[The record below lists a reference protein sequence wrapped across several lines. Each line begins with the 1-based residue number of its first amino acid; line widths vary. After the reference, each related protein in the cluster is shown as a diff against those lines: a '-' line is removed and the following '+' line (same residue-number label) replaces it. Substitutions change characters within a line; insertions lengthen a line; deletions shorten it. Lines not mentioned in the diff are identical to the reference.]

1 MLTEIRD
8 RSSGWFAWII
18 AGIIIIPMAFFG
30 VQQYADTQ
38 ARPTVVEIDGT
49 KITQEDFQNRLSRI
63 QNQRLSQNPEL
74 ANSGVLNS
82 KEFKTSVLQSMINQ
96 ELVAYVAEEYN
107 YQVSEQQINKQ
118 IVENPLYQVDGKFD
132 QSVFNAQM
140 ASYGRAGAQ
149 VYRADLKRNE
159 RLGQVVSGYQESA
172 LVLPSEVRSLLE
184 IQAERRTFDL
194 ITVNQVDFL
203 ESVSVSEQD
212 VQEYYQANIDRYQN
226 PDRVSVS
233 YIELDTQSVA
243 EGIEVEEDVLLAAY
257 EDYKA
262 GFASNETRTT
272 RHILLSTTGDEDEQE
287 QLAKAESL
295 VSELRAGADF
305 AELAEANSQ
314 DPGSASNG
322 GSLGDVERGEM
333 VAEFDEA
340 LFALPVQEISDP
352 VKSPFGYHI
361 IQVEK
366 VNATEPEPFAVMRFE
381 LLEEEQQQQAEERVV
396 ELAEQ
401 LRNLLFE
408 NADSLEVAAAA
419 ANLEV
424 QSSAFFARDAGQ
436 GVAATDA
443 VREAAFSEAV
453 LDDGVN
459 SELIET
465 SSGVYVAVRK
475 LDFSPA
481 QAKPLDEVRAQI
493 KSTLT
498 TERAI
503 AAAKDAGDE
512 LLSRAKSD
520 WTALAK
526 DEAVSIETHTISMLD
541 TERKVAPDVMREVV
555 KAQLGDEST
564 KVFSFTGLNGDF
576 NIVRLTQIAPGNLA
590 SVSDAVKDATRRLI
604 EQRNGAS
611 LVETYIE
618 SLSDELALEINE
630 DLL

>member
-18 AGIIIIPMAFFG
+18 AAIIIIPMAFFG

-38 ARPTVVEIDGT
+38 ARPTIVEIDDS
-49 KITQEDFQNRLSRI
+49 KITQQDFQDRLTQI
-63 QNQRLSQNPEL
+63 QNQRLQQNPEL
-74 ANSGVLNS
+74 ANSGILNS

-96 ELVAYVAEEYN
+96 ELVAYVADEHN
-107 YQVSEQQINKQ
+107 YRVSDQQINQQ
-118 IVENPLYQVDGKFD
+118 IVDNPLFQVDGKFD

-140 ASYGRAGAQ
+140 ASYGRTGAQ
-149 VYRADLKRNE
+149 IYRADLERST

-194 ITVNQVDFL
+194 ITVNQADYL
-203 ESVSVSEQD
+203 DSIEVSEQD
-212 VQEYYQANIDRYQN
+212 IADYYQANIDAYQF
-226 PDRVSVS
+226 PDRVSVE
-233 YIELDTQSVA
+233 YIELDTESLA
-243 EGIEVEEDVLLAAY
+243 ATIEVEESVLESAY

-262 GFASNETRTT
+262 GFASDETRST
-272 RHILLSTTGDEDEQE
+272 RHILLSTNDGEDEQD
-287 QLAKAESL
+287 QLSKAEEL
-295 VSELRAGADF
+295 VAQLRAGADF
-305 AELAEANSQ
+305 AVLAEANSQ

-322 GSLGDVERGEM
+322 GSLGNVERGEM

-340 LFALPVQEISDP
+340 TFALEVGAISDP

-366 VNATEPEPFAVMRFE
+366 INATEPEPFAAMRFQ
-381 LLEEEQQQQAEERVV
+381 LLEDEQFLQAEARVV

-408 NADSLEVAAAA
+408 NAASLEAAASA
-419 ANLEV
+419 ADVSV
-424 QSSAFFARDAGQ
+424 QKTGLFSRVAGE
-436 GVAATDA
+436 GIATNDA
-443 VREAAFSEAV
+443 VREAAFSQAV
-453 LDDGVN
+453 MNDEVN

-465 SSGVYVAVRK
+465 SDGVYVGLRK

-481 QAKPLDEVRAQI
+481 QPKPLEAVQAQI
-493 KSTLT
+493 KTTLV

-503 AAAKDAGDE
+503 AAAKETGDKLLNQAQLNWGE
-512 LLSRAKSD
+512 LTNDDTVA
-520 WTALAK
+520 
-526 DEAVSIETHTISMLD
+526 IETHTISMLD

-555 KAQLGDEST
+555 KARLDNEST

-590 SVSDAVKDATRRLI
+590 AVSDAVKDATRRLI

-611 LVETYIE
+611 LLETYIE
-618 SLSDELALEINE
+618 SLNEELALEVNE
-630 DLL
+630 ELL